1 MGATCHKKVDWLQEQ
16 TEKSLGATM
25 SRSYLLMVGG
35 DLLLAISLLMVVN
48 VLIIGSVISP
58 ETFALIDPV
67 HLGVMC
73 LALLG
78 AKYTLRLYR
87 FYRNDKLVF
96 KKSFMRILTATL
108 LPITAVIEGVA

>member
-73 LALLG
+73 LALQVPNIHSG
-78 AKYTLRLYR
+78 FTG
-87 FYRNDKLVF
+87 F
-96 KKSFMRILTATL
+96 
-108 LPITAVIEGVA
+108 IETTSSCSKNHLCGF